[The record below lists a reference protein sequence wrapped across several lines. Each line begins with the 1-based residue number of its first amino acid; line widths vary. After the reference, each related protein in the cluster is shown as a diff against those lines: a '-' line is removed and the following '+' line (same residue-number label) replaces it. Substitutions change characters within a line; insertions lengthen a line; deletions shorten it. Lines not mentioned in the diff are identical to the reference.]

1 MDHLAM
7 AWQLRTLPKPEN
19 KKLLAFLCRAADL
32 AGLPRTDWELEVLFV
47 GDRAMARYNAEIVGH
62 TGTTDVITL
71 SYFEA
76 ECPVLPGETAVQ
88 LIVNPLAALREGGKR
103 KNSDYAT
110 ELARY
115 LIHGLLHATGRS
127 DLDPRSRSSMRR
139 SELRILRHLASEN
152 LLPTEIFSSK
162 PL

>member
-1 MDHLAM
+1 MNHLAT
-7 AWQLRTLPKPEN
+7 AWKSRPLPKPEN
-19 KKLLAFLCRAADL
+19 KRLFTFLCRAADL

-47 GDRAMARYNAEIVGH
+47 NDRAMARYNEEIVGH
-62 TGTTDVITL
+62 TGTTDVITI

-88 LIVNPLAALREGGKR
+88 LIVNPFAALREGERR

-127 DLDPRSRSSMRR
+127 DLDPKSRASMRR
-139 SELRILRHLASEN
+139 SELRVLRRLAAEN
-152 LLPTEIFSSK
+152 LFPAEIFSVN
-162 PL
+162 LQ